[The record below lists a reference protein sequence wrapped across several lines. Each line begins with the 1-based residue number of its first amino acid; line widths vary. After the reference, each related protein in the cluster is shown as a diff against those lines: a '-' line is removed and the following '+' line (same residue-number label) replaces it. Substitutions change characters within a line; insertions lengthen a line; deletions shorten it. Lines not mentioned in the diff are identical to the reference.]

1 MATVIDADGLVV
13 GRLSTHVAKRLLQGE
28 EIAVV
33 NAEKAII
40 TGERYAILGEFQA
53 RRARGSE
60 RKGPYYPKMPDRIL
74 RRAIRGMLPQKHS
87 RGRNALHRL
96 EVYIGIPARLESAKP
111 ETIPDA
117 KKLPLRFM
125 QLGELSKILGANIQ

>member
-13 GRLSTHVAKRLLQGE
+13 GRLSTHVAKRLLKGE
-28 EIAVV
+28 EITVV
-33 NAEKAII
+33 NADKAII
-40 TGERYAILGEFQA
+40 TGERYAILDEFMA

-74 RRAIRGMLPQKHS
+74 RRAIRGMLPRKHS

-96 EVYIGIPARLESAKP
+96 EVYIGIPANLAEAKP
-111 ETIPDA
+111 ETIPGA
-117 KKLPLRFM
+117 KKLPQRFM
-125 QLGELSKILGANIQ
+125 QLGELSRILGAKI